1 MTDHEPPVSPV
12 PAVPPAPPLPP
23 GPALRTARALPP
35 VHPVHLDSGARAVD
49 ALDPDEIV
57 AFDGH
62 LAECEPC
69 RIELAE
75 FQATAAQL
83 GAAVAAAPP
92 ADLRPRVLAS
102 IARLPQLP
110 PLTSEPD
117 RVMTPAPRSPDDDQ
131 APGRPAPVLPLRR
144 AWYRRPVTLLV
155 AAAAI
160 AAIVVGSVVLANR
173 PGPQSATGDVAMQQ
187 CVAAA
192 PDAYMMMP
200 TVGAGGDVTMAHS
213 CHAAVVRVDGLPVLP
228 SGQTYQLWV
237 MAPSG
242 ARSVG
247 MLGAEPSAEHPMVTA
262 VHDNDTDIRVSVEP
276 AERIHDAIGSARV
289 DGGSLRPGRPAHRAG
304 GSPPRIPTEAGR

>member
-1 MTDHEPPVSPV
+1 V
-12 PAVPPAPPLPP
+12 VPP
-23 GPALRTARALPP
+23 G
-35 VHPVHLDSGARAVD
+35 HPVHLDSGARAVD

-75 FQATAAQL
+75 FQATAAEL

-110 PLTSEPD
+110 PLTSEPEQP
-117 RVMTPAPRSPDDDQ
+117 RVVPPRPLDEDPAL
-131 APGRPAPVLPLRR
+131 APLAPVVPLRR
-144 AWYRRPVTLLV
+144 AWYRRPITLLV

-160 AAIVVGSVVLANR
+160 AAIVVGSVLVANR
-173 PGPQSATGDVAMQQ
+173 PGPQSATGDAAMQQ
-187 CVAAA
+187 CVSAA
-192 PDAYMMMP
+192 PDAQMMMP

-247 MLGAEPSAEHPMVTA
+247 MLGAEPSAQHPMVTA
-262 VHDNDTDIRVSVEP
+262 VHDTDTDIRVSVEP
-276 AERIHDAIGSARV
+276 ASGSATP
-289 DGGSLRPGRPAHRAG
+289 S
-304 GSPPRIPTEAGR
+304 SPPVWMVDLTS